1 HALPRGWTCDD
12 VSAEARET
20 CRNWFYKTAC
30 IRELLPRI
38 LIEAALLPCYR
49 FLANE
54 DEFGQILGRLS
65 TLVRGVGNPM
75 VAVYCRCFVAAAGAE
90 VAPRESAHAVASL
103 QDYLFSLQEVQQGK
117 LEGYLRA
124 NQFGLSEYLHLHAP
138 AIDWLLGVVGPGAP
152 RGVFTSILAHY
163 RNHCG
168 ILEVLRLILI
178 HFSPEHYAPFALEM
192 ALLIKQ

>member
-1 HALPRGWTCDD
+1 
-12 VSAEARET
+12 
-20 CRNWFYKTAC
+20 
-30 IRELLPRI
+30 
-38 LIEAALLPCYR
+38 
-49 FLANE
+49 
-54 DEFGQILGRLS
+54 
-65 TLVRGVGNPM
+65 M

-152 RGVFTSILAHY
+152 RV
-163 RNHCG
+163 R
-168 ILEVLRLILI
+168 
-178 HFSPEHYAPFALEM
+178 
-192 ALLIKQ
+192 

>member
-1 HALPRGWTCDD
+1 SPGAGAGAARHALPRGWTCDD

-124 NQFGLSEYLHLHAP
+124 NRFGLPEYLHLHAP

-152 RGVFTSILAHY
+152 RV
-163 RNHCG
+163 R
-168 ILEVLRLILI
+168 
-178 HFSPEHYAPFALEM
+178 
-192 ALLIKQ
+192 